1 MKSYL
6 VGGAVRDRLLG
17 LPVSDRDYV
26 VVGATPTQLKALG
39 YRQVGAEFPVFLH
52 PHTGEEYALARTERK
67 QGHGYH
73 GFSVDFSPEVT
84 LEEDLLRRDLTIN
97 AMAEDEHGH
106 IVDPFHGR
114 DDLQAGILRHV
125 SPAFRE
131 DPLRILRIARFAA
144 RFCHRGFQI
153 AAETM
158 ALMRQMVASGEIDH
172 LVAERVCQEW
182 DKALQ
187 GPSPD
192 QFIAV
197 LRECGALNALA
208 PELEGLFHQPSD
220 QPPAKQPPGDAKL
233 PSAGE
238 RALAALRQVDKQ
250 TGQSSIRFATLSG
263 ALDKDKLGDLC
274 ERLSVPGR
282 WRELALLVSQ
292 YKAHCDTLD
301 QTDKQ
306 QFLKLLEAL
315 DGLRR
320 PQRVED
326 FLLVCEAHAL
336 AQEAPGYPPK
346 QLLLS
351 ALDIVR
357 SVSAKP
363 LAEQGLSGIE
373 IKNELNRLRLEALS
387 R

>member
-6 VGGAVRDRLLG
+6 VGGAVRDQLLG

-26 VVGATPTQLKALG
+26 VVGATPTELKALG

-52 PHTGEEYALARTERK
+52 PHSGEEYALARTERK

-131 DPLRILRIARFAA
+131 DPLRILRVARFAA
-144 RFCHRGFQI
+144 RFCDRGFHI

-158 ALMRQMVASGEIDH
+158 ALLQQMVASGEIDH

-182 DKALQ
+182 DKAFRDAN
-187 GPSPD
+187 PD
-192 QFIAV
+192 QFIVV
-197 LRECGALNALA
+197 LRKCGALNALA
-208 PELEGLFHQPSD
+208 PELEELFQQSPD
-220 QPPAKQPPGDAKL
+220 QPPGDATL
-233 PSAGE
+233 PSTGD
-238 RALAALRQVDKQ
+238 RALAALRQVGTQ
-250 TGQSSIRFATLSG
+250 TRQPSIRFATLSG
-263 ALDKDKLGDLC
+263 ALREDKLGDLC

-292 YKAHCDTLD
+292 YKARCDSLD
-301 QTDKQ
+301 WTDKQ
-306 QFLKLLEAL
+306 ELLKLLEAL

-326 FLLVCEAHAL
+326 FLLACEAHAL
-336 AQEAPGYPPK
+336 AQQATGYPPK

-363 LAEQGLSGIE
+363 LVEQGLSGIE